1 MLHQI
6 KNWTGSRYDLIERIS
21 SIEKSDTK
29 KYGMY
34 SKKTGNFLPVNS
46 RRIQQF
52 IDQGIILNPEA
63 TTDGFVYNEDHIFRY
78 FGAIF
83 LRNSGHPMKQI
94 IKIIR
99 SYDTEDIIEKIIGSV
114 SDKKKTKNKLENQ
127 IDYLRIDSNL
137 PDKLKKLGRVE
148 GRVLR
153 SQWLRFAVTNWFNV
167 EVKKKELKK
176 LSDDDINVLGKAF
189 ILSLKETVEI
199 ARNDKL
205 DRKIG

>member
-1 MLHQI
+1 MLHKI
-6 KNWTGSRYDLIERIS
+6 KNWTGSRYDLIEKIS